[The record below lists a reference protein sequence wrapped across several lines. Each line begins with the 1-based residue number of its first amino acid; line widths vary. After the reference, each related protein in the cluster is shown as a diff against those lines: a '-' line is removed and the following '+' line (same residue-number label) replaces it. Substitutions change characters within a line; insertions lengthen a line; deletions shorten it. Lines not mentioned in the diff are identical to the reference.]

1 MLYFNEVLF
10 FWRFVFNW
18 AEGKTPSY
26 LYSHLILVTAFYTRG
41 QMALPS
47 HTFPLIIPT
56 DSTWWLSYQG
66 TLDAGGNFRVQLRRP
81 VNQAAGFNSPGENV
95 DLEPWEQESTVVVR
109 GGYLKQWTGGNK
121 GLRPFPKAEQ
131 HFQQQK
137 HHQTGLQLMQP
148 KFQAGWTVPSQCC
161 IKSGPSQVSPLHGCC
176 KIERCTQFE
185 DSVEILRMRRILL
198 ILKFVKR
205 HLKMNLMRK
214 CCSNYGCFYK
224 C

>member
-1 MLYFNEVLF
+1 
-10 FWRFVFNW
+10 
-18 AEGKTPSY
+18 
-26 LYSHLILVTAFYTRG
+26 
-41 QMALPS
+41 MALSS
-47 HTFPLIIPT
+47 HTFPLI
-56 DSTWWLSYQG
+56 STGPNRFNAVAVLSGDFGRGRRISGFSWGGRWIKPRVSIVQG
-66 TLDAGGNFRVQLRRP
+66 RKLTWRL
-81 VNQAAGFNSPGENV
+81 ENRIH
-95 DLEPWEQESTVVVR
+95 TAVVVR
-109 GGYLKQWTGGNK
+109 GHLKQWTGGNI

-131 HFQQQK
+131 HFQQRK

-148 KFQAGWTVPSQCC
+148 KFEAGWTVPSQCC
-161 IKSGPSQVSPLHGCC
+161 IKSGPSQVSPLPGCC

-185 DSVEILRMRRILL
+185 DFVEILRMRRILL